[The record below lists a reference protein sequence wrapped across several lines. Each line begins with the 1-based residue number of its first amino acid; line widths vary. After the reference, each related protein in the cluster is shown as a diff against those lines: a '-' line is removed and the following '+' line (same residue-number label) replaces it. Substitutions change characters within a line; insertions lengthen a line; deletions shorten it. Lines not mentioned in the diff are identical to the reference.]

1 MHFMLQVHATLFG
14 LPTRIGNVKDD
25 WSCGDGR
32 LASPL
37 IQIYTT
43 RLDAPSPV
51 YVAFYGVCRGHVN
64 VSTAATVVAFEPPPT
79 ERDYLFLLSV
89 LTAISIRPSLA
100 SLSGK
105 PLMAWIAWL
114 A

>member
-1 MHFMLQVHATLFG
+1 ML
-14 LPTRIGNVKDD
+14 RN
-25 WSCGDGR
+25 
-32 LASPL
+32 LASQPEL
-37 IQIYTT
+37 ETPKMIGAVVAADWHRHSYRYTT
-43 RLDAPSPV
+43 PAWTPLSPV

-64 VSTAATVVAFEPPPT
+64 VNTAATVVAFEPPPT
-79 ERDYLFLLSV
+79 EHDYLFLLSV